1 MKFFQA
7 EVEEFDVQPAAPG
20 SVLPSQL
27 AGFTAATLETAVLD
41 MVRAC
46 LLLFL
51 FFLVY
56 RKYSADASHAII
68 KRWDFESER
77 MAPDN

>member
-1 MKFFQA
+1 VNFFQA

-20 SVLPSQL
+20 SELPSQL

-46 LLLFL
+46 LLFFRFL
-51 FFLVY
+51 NPISQIQCRCLP
-56 RKYSADASHAII
+56 SHAII
-68 KRWDFESER
+68 KR
-77 MAPDN
+77 